1 MATWIRDRN
10 CFSSR
15 FRIDP
20 AKRAQFEAVF
30 EQLCSFAEPF
40 YDRGCAFA
48 FQGWA
53 RDPNEFVVFASW
65 DETVVQELRA
75 TPEFQSFNAAML
87 DCCEGPMIMEQYSG
101 MQIGRAVFDAYP
113 AGKSHVHLPGKEQ
126 EVIFL

>member
-1 MATWIRDRN
+1 MSAWIRDRN

-15 FRIDP
+15 FKINP
-20 AKRAQFEAVF
+20 AKRAQFEMAF
-30 EQLCSFAEPF
+30 EQLCTFAKPF

-65 DETVVQELRA
+65 EEAVVQELRA
-75 TPEFQSFNAAML
+75 TPEFQRCNTAML
-87 DCCEGPMIMEQYSG
+87 DCCDGPMIMEQYSG
-101 MQIGRAVFDAYP
+101 MHNDRSVFDSYP
-113 AGKSHVHLPGKEQ
+113 QGNSHVHIPGKLQ